1 MSISQKI
8 TPCLWFDHEA
18 LEAAEFYVSL
28 FKDSKIVSISR
39 FGEVGPEPAGSV
51 MTVSFELAGQGFTG
65 INGGPMFKPTEGMGL
80 AVSCDDQKEVDFLWE
95 HLSEGGSTMACG
107 WLKDRWGFAW
117 QIVPRVFIE
126 VMNGGDEAAKARI
139 FAAMLEMTKYDVA
152 AIARAAKG

>member
-1 MSISQKI
+1 MFEVQKI
-8 TPCLWFDHEA
+8 TPFLWFDDGA
-18 LEAAEFYVSL
+18 EAAATHYVKA
-28 FKDSKIVSISR
+28 FPGSR
-39 FGEVGPEPAGSV
+39 ILGVQRYPAGAPRPAGSV